1 MGRNAKRRR
10 KAAKLPNNLTVSALQ
25 RTINV
30 YEYGSKIWGPKVL
43 RNVLPPGEDPIATR
57 YDPCQHMVQVAC
69 ASGKTYAFPYK
80 RLEVEEKRADV
91 LDSPLVIPGDVQ
103 IKPGL
108 IVVRGDAEQVTI
120 EHKTAID
127 QEAYVDKTRRELDQA
142 WADYQA
148 AKLQEHMNK
157 LLEAA
162 DAARRGEGDG
172 KPPPPM
178 PKPTTLDEQY
188 DIASARSDELHLAGK
203 PARCIMHRC
212 TRDHEIKLTIGSYCE
227 DHGTELVRKNGVQLL
242 DCDPNE

>member
-10 KAAKLPNNLTVSALQ
+10 FSAL
-25 RTINV
+25 
-30 YEYGSKIWGPKVL
+30 YEYSSKIWGPKVL

-57 YDPCQHMVQVAC
+57 YDPAHHMVQVAC
-69 ASGKTYAFPYK
+69 ASGKTYAFPYA
-80 RLEVEEKRADV
+80 RLETEEKRPDI
-91 LDSPLVIPGDVQ
+91 DSPLVIPGDVQ
-103 IKPGL
+103 IKPGS
-108 IVVRGDAEQVTI
+108 IVRIGDAEQVTV

-127 QEAYVDKTRRELDQA
+127 QKADVDKTRRELDQA

-148 AKLQEHMNK
+148 AKLQEHMKK

-188 DIASARSDELHLAGK
+188 DIASARSDELKLSGETMYCAMPGCDSH
-203 PARCIMHRC
+203 H
-212 TRDHEIKLTIGSYCE
+212 DIKLTRGPYCE
-227 DHGTELVRKNGVQLL
+227 DHGTELVRKHGVQLL